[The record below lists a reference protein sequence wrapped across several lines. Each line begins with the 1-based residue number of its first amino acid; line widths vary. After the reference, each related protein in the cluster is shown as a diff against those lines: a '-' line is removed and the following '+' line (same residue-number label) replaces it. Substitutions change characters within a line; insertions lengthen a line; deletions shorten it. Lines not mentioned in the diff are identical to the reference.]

1 MSDRY
6 AVQTLAEMSRFHA
19 RERGDRTALC
29 FRDRPTTFAELDR
42 AASRVANALIA
53 LGVTPG
59 TRCATVT
66 RDSDHVA
73 ELQLGI
79 AKARGVIQGINWRL
93 APPEIATIVADGAA
107 EVLFVGE
114 ESFAAVEAVLA
125 DMPSVRHVIT
135 TSGAHP
141 RWPSYVELRDEAGGR
156 GDADPL
162 LPADPEEVVVQ
173 MHTSGTTGRPKG
185 VMLPNRA
192 FFAVIRSMHAAGDA
206 WIGFTERDVSLQCF
220 PLFHIGGFWWWVTGL
235 HAGAANVIQD
245 AFVAHQALALIE
257 RHRVTKTCLVPA
269 MLGMMLAEPAC
280 RTTDL
285 STLTHV
291 VYGGS
296 PIPTPLLQESIRTFG
311 CDFGQIY
318 GLTETG
324 NTAVF
329 LRERDHDDL
338 ESKRLQAAG
347 RPYPGV
353 RVKVIGEDGA
363 DLPPRAIGEICI
375 HSPANMVG
383 YWNRPDATAE
393 TLRDGWVHT
402 GDAGYLDE
410 DGYVFVCDRVKDMIL
425 YAGENVYPAEVESA
439 LMAHPA
445 ILECAVIGVPHER
458 WGEEVKALV
467 VLKDGAS
474 AKPHEILA
482 AARGKIAPFK
492 IPKTVE
498 FLAALPRTPSG
509 KVQKAKLRAPYWEGR
524 ERQVN

>member
-1 MSDRY
+1 MGDRFDI
-6 AVQTLAEMSRFHA
+6 QTLADMARFHA
-19 RERGDRTALC
+19 REHGDRPALI
-29 FRDRPTTFAELDR
+29 FRERVTTFAELDR
-42 AASRVANALIA
+42 GASRVANALLA
-53 LGVTPG
+53 LGCKPG

-66 RDSDHVA
+66 RDSDDVA

-93 APPEIATIVADGAA
+93 APPEIAFIADDGRA

-114 ESFAAVEAVLA
+114 ESFAAVAEALPS
-125 DMPSVRHVIT
+125 MPTVRHVIT
-135 TSGAHP
+135 TSGSHP
-141 RWPSYVELRDEAGGR
+141 EWRSYAELRDAAR
-156 GDADPL
+156 DVDPM

-185 VMLPNRA
+185 VMLPNRS
-192 FFAVIRSMHAAGDA
+192 FFAVIRSMHAAGDD
-206 WIGFTERDVSLQCF
+206 WIGFTQADVSLQCF
-220 PLFHIGGFWWWVTGL
+220 PLFHIGGFWWWVTGMN
-235 HAGAANVIQD
+235 AGACNVIQD
-245 AFVAHQALALIE
+245 AFVAHQALDLIAK
-257 RHRVTKTCLVPA
+257 HDVTKTCLVPA

-280 RTTDL
+280 KRTDF
-285 STLTHV
+285 SKLTHV

-296 PIPTPLLQESIRTFG
+296 PIPTPLLKDSIRTFG
-311 CDFGQIY
+311 CEFGQIY

-329 LRERDHDDL
+329 LREADHRDL
-338 ESKRLQAAG
+338 ESERLKAAG

-353 RVKVIGEDGA
+353 RAKVIDDDGNE
-363 DLPPRAIGEICI
+363 LPPRAIGEICL

-445 ILECAVIGVPHER
+445 ILECAVIGVPHDR
-458 WGEEVKALV
+458 WGEEIKAMV
-467 VLKDGAS
+467 VLREGMT
-474 AKPHEILA
+474 AKPHELLA
-482 AARGKIAPFK
+482 VARGKIAPFK
-492 IPKTVE
+492 IPKTVD
-498 FLAALPRTPSG
+498 FVDALPRTPSG
-509 KVQKAKLRAPYWEGR
+509 KVQKAKLRAPFWEGR